1 MLITLT
7 GFMGSGKTTVGE
19 VLADFL
25 GCPFYDLD
33 ALVVKKAGRSIPEIF
48 ADGGEAAFRTL
59 EAKVLRQAVEKYAE
73 STAILSLGGG
83 TLGTP
88 ASARLVAE
96 KTTCIYLW
104 ASVDTLAA
112 RLAPEAAGRPLLR
125 GAPDLRERIAALL
138 AGRED
143 VYASTAHVTVDTDGL
158 SPEQIADEIV
168 ISCL

>member
-7 GFMGSGKTTVGE
+7 GFMGSGKTTVGI

-33 ALVVKKAGRSIPEIF
+33 ALIVKKTGRSIPEIF

-96 KTTCIYLW
+96 KTTCIYLR

>member
-1 MLITLT
+1 MMITLT

-48 ADGGEAAFRTL
+48 ADGGETAFRTL

-96 KTTCIYLW
+96 KTTCIYLR

-112 RLAPEAAGRPLLR
+112 RLAPEAACRPLLR
-125 GAPDLRERIAALL
+125 GAPDLRERIASLL

>member
-7 GFMGSGKTTVGE
+7 GFMGSGKTTVGK

-25 GCPFYDLD
+25 GCPFFDLD

-48 ADGGEAAFRTL
+48 ADGGETAFRTL

-96 KTTCIYLW
+96 KTTCIYLR

>member
-96 KTTCIYLW
+96 KTTCIYLR

>member
-7 GFMGSGKTTVGE
+7 GFMGSGKTTVGK

-96 KTTCIYLW
+96 KTTCIYLR

>member
-7 GFMGSGKTTVGE
+7 GFMGSGKTTVGK

-25 GCPFYDLD
+25 GCPFFDLD
-33 ALVVKKAGRSIPEIF
+33 ALIVKKAGRSIPEIF

-96 KTTCIYLW
+96 KTTCIYLR
-104 ASVDTLAA
+104 ASLDTLAA

-143 VYASTAHVTVDTDGL
+143 VYASIAHVTVDTDGL

>member
-7 GFMGSGKTTVGE
+7 GFMGSGKTTVGI

-96 KTTCIYLW
+96 KTTCIYLR

>member
-7 GFMGSGKTTVGE
+7 GFMGSGKTTVGI

-25 GCPFYDLD
+25 GCPFFDLD
-33 ALVVKKAGRSIPEIF
+33 ALIVKKAGRSIPEIF

-96 KTTCIYLW
+96 KTTCIYLR

-125 GAPDLRERIAALL
+125 GAPDLRDRIAALL

>member
-7 GFMGSGKTTVGE
+7 GFMGSGKTTVGK

-33 ALVVKKAGRSIPEIF
+33 ALIVKKAGRSIPEIF

-96 KTTCIYLW
+96 KTTCIYLR

-112 RLAPEAAGRPLLR
+112 RLAPEAAGRPLLC

>member
-7 GFMGSGKTTVGE
+7 GFMGSGKTTVGK

-25 GCPFYDLD
+25 GCPFFDLD
-33 ALVVKKAGRSIPEIF
+33 ALIVKKAGRSIPEIF

-96 KTTCIYLW
+96 KTTCIYLR

-125 GAPDLRERIAALL
+125 GAPDLRDRIAALL

>member
-7 GFMGSGKTTVGE
+7 GFMGSGKTTVGI

-33 ALVVKKAGRSIPEIF
+33 ALIVKKTGRSIPEIF

-96 KTTCIYLW
+96 KTTCIYLR

-125 GAPDLRERIAALL
+125 GAPDLRDRIAALL